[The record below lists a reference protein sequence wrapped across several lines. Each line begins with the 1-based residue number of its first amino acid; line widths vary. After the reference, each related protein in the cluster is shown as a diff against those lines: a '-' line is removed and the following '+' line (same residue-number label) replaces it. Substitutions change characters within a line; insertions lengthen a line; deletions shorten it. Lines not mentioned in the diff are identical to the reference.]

1 MRINR
6 DNIKPL
12 IKNIGLTVLGT
23 IILALG
29 TAVFI
34 IPFDLVCG
42 GMSGLAIVINHIFPS
57 LPIDL
62 IITVLT
68 WSLFLLGLLVLGK
81 NFALQTL
88 VSAIVYPSAIS
99 IFTKLTNPDSLG
111 GILYLKGTTHPD
123 IAVLVAAIF
132 GGALVG
138 TGCSV
143 TFLGGGST
151 GGMDIIAFTICKIFK
166 RMKSS
171 AVIFLIDSAV
181 IIFGLIVIRDL
192 VVSLLGI
199 ISAFVSALVIDKIFV
214 GGSKALIAQIVSDKS
229 DEINRQVIEKLK
241 RTTSFIGITGGYS
254 GESKKMLMVSF
265 TMRQYNEL
273 KNIINQTDQN
283 AFVTVHRAHEINGQG
298 WTR

>member
-88 VSAIVYPSAIS
+88 ISAIVYPPAIS
-99 IFTKLTNPDSLG
+99 ILTKLANPNFLG

-138 TGCSV
+138 TGCSI

-151 GGMDIIAFTICKIFK
+151 GGMDIVAFTLCKIFK
-166 RMKSS
+166 RIKSS
-171 AVIFLIDSAV
+171 AIIFTIDSAV
-181 IIFGLIVIRDL
+181 IIFGLIVLKDL
-192 VVSLLGI
+192 VVTLLGI

-214 GGSKALIAQIVSDKS
+214 GGSKALIAQIISDKS

-241 RTTSFIGITGGYS
+241 RTTSFFGITGGYS

-273 KNIINQTDQN
+273 KNIINQTDPN

>member
-6 DNIKPL
+6 DNVTPFAI
-12 IKNIGLTVLGT
+12 NVGLTVLGT

-42 GMSGLAIVINHIFPS
+42 GMSGLAIVINHIFPT

-88 VSAIVYPSAIS
+88 ISAIVYPPAIS
-99 IFTKLTNPDSLG
+99 ILTKLANPNFLG
-111 GILYLKGTTHPD
+111 GVLYLKGTTHPD

-151 GGMDIIAFTICKIFK
+151 GGMDIIAFTLCKIFK
-166 RMKSS
+166 RIKSS
-171 AVIFLIDSAV
+171 AIIFTIDSAV
-181 IIFGLIVIRDL
+181 IIFGLIVLKDL

-214 GGSKALIAQIVSDKS
+214 GGSKALIAQIVSEKS
-229 DEINRQVIEKLK
+229 DEINRQVIERLE
-241 RTTSFIGITGGYS
+241 RTTSFINITGGYS

-298 WTR
+298 WTK